1 MSCPNI
7 NQYFI
12 LPREKMDSLED
23 LDMIDNIDDFT
34 TNLFLDDVI
43 IDESNIDLVSI
54 KLDYF

>member
-12 LPREKMDSLED
+12 RAKEKIDSLEN

-54 KLDYF
+54 KLDFF

>member
-1 MSCPNI
+1 MSCPII

-43 IDESNIDLVSI
+43 IEESNIDLVSI
-54 KLDYF
+54 KLDYY